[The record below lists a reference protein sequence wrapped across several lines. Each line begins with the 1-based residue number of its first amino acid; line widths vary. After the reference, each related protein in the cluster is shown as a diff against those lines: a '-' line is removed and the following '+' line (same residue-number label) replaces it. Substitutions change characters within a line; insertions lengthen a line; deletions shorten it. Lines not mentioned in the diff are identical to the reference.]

1 MSRQHSVK
9 PIILRISLDMHAFPE
24 IHHQILFSTQMES
37 ELFYCQDNQE
47 IDPCTTDD
55 YAEHEAQMLHSK
67 IETTLNQVMTV
78 SLMPNQTIL
87 TFRQNN

>member
-1 MSRQHSVK
+1 MSQQYSVK

-37 ELFYCQDNQE
+37 ELSYCQDNQE

-67 IETTLNQVMTV
+67 IETTLNQLMTM
-78 SLMPNQTIL
+78 SLMSNQTIL